1 MEKRFLVLPF
11 YFLKIKIPKFLLPSF
26 RIFQRLAILF
36 RFFYLLYRLR
46 HQLTDRSVARRLW
59 ESSLFR
65 ARQDWSEE
73 VGARNFTF
81 PRDMQCFFRRGIR
94 NLFEVKPVFRSV
106 QNREK
111 NTTKKWSNQ
120 PLPAACLSLHFILTT
135 NFRFSFFTVRF
146 AEASVDSVWSLS
158 SIFRVFIFW
167 LMLSLPAHCCWK
179 RFRCINVQKRVDV

>member
-1 MEKRFLVLPF
+1 MLRVIQNAQSCCHFLFKNNIEIPIPVMEKRFLVLPF
-11 YFLKIKIPKFLLPSF
+11 YFLKIKIPKFLLPPF

-111 NTTKKWSNQ
+111 NTTQKNG
-120 PLPAACLSLHFILTT
+120 PTSLCQLRVYHFI
-135 NFRFSFFTVRF
+135 SF
-146 AEASVDSVWSLS
+146 
-158 SIFRVFIFW
+158 
-167 LMLSLPAHCCWK
+167 
-179 RFRCINVQKRVDV
+179 

>member
-11 YFLKIKIPKFLLPSF
+11 YFFKIKIPKFLLPPF

-81 PRDMQCFFRRGIR
+81 PRHAV
-94 NLFEVKPVFRSV
+94 LFSPWYSKFVRSKTRL
-106 QNREK
+106 QKRAKSREK
-111 NTTKKWSNQ
+111 YHTKKWSNQ

>member
-1 MEKRFLVLPF
+1 MEKLFLVLPF
-11 YFLKIKIPKFLLPSF
+11 YFFKNKNTQVSTATLPYISEVSDYFSFFSIYYIVFAISWQIDLLLVVF
-26 RIFQRLAILF
+26 EKVRYFGQDRIEVKRWGREILPF
-36 RFFYLLYRLR
+36 
-46 HQLTDRSVARRLW
+46 
-59 ESSLFR
+59 
-65 ARQDWSEE
+65 
-73 VGARNFTF
+73 
-81 PRDMQCFFRRGIR
+81 RDMQCFFRRGIR

-146 AEASVDSVWSLS
+146 AEASVDSVWSVS

>member
-1 MEKRFLVLPF
+1 MLRVIQNAQSCCHFLFKNNIEIPIPVMEKRFLVLPF

-81 PRDMQCFFRRGIR
+81 PRHAV
-94 NLFEVKPVFRSV
+94 LFSPWYSKFVRSKTRL
-106 QNREK
+106 QKRTKSREK
-111 NTTKKWSNQ
+111 YHKKMVQ
-120 PLPAACLSLHFILTT
+120 PAFASCVSITSFHF
-135 NFRFSFFTVRF
+135 NNKFPFQFFYSSVCRSFS
-146 AEASVDSVWSLS
+146 
-158 SIFRVFIFW
+158 W
-167 LMLSLPAHCCWK
+167 LGLVS
-179 RFRCINVQKRVDV
+179 